1 MVIIKQKRKKLSPNC
16 TACLVLT
23 TRSVDKVISP
33 ARRDTKADFLNAS
46 PSSEQI
52 GDYERIKPVVLQ
64 VIGQGNRFKINASHV
79 I

>member
-1 MVIIKQKRKKLSPNC
+1 MIIKQKPKKISPNC
-16 TACLVLT
+16 SACLVLT

-33 ARRDTKADFLNAS
+33 ARRGTKADFLNAS